1 LGLANDFRAFGSPRQ
16 LFYRACYAVLI
27 HALETKQGSFVSS
40 FLQYCF

>member
-1 LGLANDFRAFGSPRQ
+1 MISEPLVLHASSSVEPR
-16 LFYRACYAVLI
+16 YAVLI